1 MSAKKLFTGGL
12 ALSLALT
19 CVAAPAT
26 AATETSE
33 LHPLVTDLLNY
44 ANAAEQIIPGLPE
57 EITKVDPTLLRVFL
71 FNERR
76 RPETDKLDLLVENRL
91 HELLLPLRRFK
102 VVESRESKVR
112 KVISTPTALQ
122 VSTTIESLDR
132 LRDLAGN
139 VGADGVLMYA
149 PFVTNEV
156 VMVHLK
162 LVRASDGEIVWTHR
176 YAYDFNAVRQ
186 GAAMR
191 AKAAEEARKVADAKR
206 EERERKT
213 RDNGVYL
220 YSGVTGFSAER
231 AAIAAGAEGRRA
243 DISLSAGVMAL
254 RNTYFWENLAV
265 GIDAEYIQGGGVD
278 MSLYHGLVNVSPLL
292 FLRLDPLFVGK
303 ENLGVVNLYAGPGIA
318 FSLSEALRQPTTAKS
333 GLLIRFTPD
342 LFMNLGLT
350 YLPQQTV
357 SLSNGGANFASS
369 MTYGGLSYHA
379 TLGMSF
385 R

>member
-1 MSAKKLFTGGL
+1 MAE
-12 ALSLALT
+12 
-19 CVAAPAT
+19 VEPPA
-26 AATETSE
+26 

-44 ANAAEQIIPGLPE
+44 SQAAEQIIPALPE
-57 EITKVDPTLLRVFL
+57 EITKIDPTLLRIFL

-112 KVISTPTALQ
+112 KIVSTPTELQ

-139 VGADGVLMYA
+139 VGADAVLMYA

-191 AKAAEEARKVADAKR
+191 AKAEEEARKAEAAKR
-206 EERERKT
+206 AELERKT

-220 YSGVTGFSAER
+220 YSGVTGF
-231 AAIAAGAEGRRA
+231 AADRVSSTAGVPARHA
-243 DISLSAGVMAL
+243 DLSLSAGVMAL

-278 MSLYHGLVNVSPLL
+278 FSLYHGLVNVSPLL
-292 FLRLDPLFVGK
+292 FMRLDPLFGGK
-303 ENLGVVNLYAGPGIA
+303 DNLGVVNLYAGPGFAI
-318 FSLSEALRQPTTAKS
+318 SLADALRQPSTAK
-333 GLLIRFTPD
+333 GGFLIRFTPD

-350 YLPQQTV
+350 YVPQQDV
-357 SLSNGGANFASS
+357 SLAPAGSGYANS
-369 MTYGGLSYHA
+369 MTYGGMSYHA
-379 TLGMSF
+379 TIGMSF